1 MLGKTE
7 FAGSMEQTPSVG
19 DDNFEQ
25 TKAVLIQNL
34 LRIWNTAKGQN
45 EFGNEF
51 EWMNSG
57 STL

>member
-7 FAGSMEQTPSVG
+7 FPGSMEQTPSVG

-25 TKAVLIQNL
+25 RKAVLIQNL

-51 EWMNSG
+51 E
-57 STL
+57 

>member
-7 FAGSMEQTPSVG
+7 FASSIEQTPSVG

-25 TKAVLIQNL
+25 RKAVLNG
-34 LRIWNTAKGQN
+34 NTAKGPN

-51 EWMNSG
+51 E
-57 STL
+57 

>member
-7 FAGSMEQTPSVG
+7 FASSMGQTLSVG

-45 EFGNEF
+45 EFGNE
-51 EWMNSG
+51 
-57 STL
+57 